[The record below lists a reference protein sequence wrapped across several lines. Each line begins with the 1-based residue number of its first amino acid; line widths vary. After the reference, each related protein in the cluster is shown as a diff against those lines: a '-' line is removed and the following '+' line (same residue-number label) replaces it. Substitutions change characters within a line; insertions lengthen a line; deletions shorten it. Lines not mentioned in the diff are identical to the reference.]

1 MLEFSDSNDQLFCP
15 FPSTHK
21 RSSSSPS
28 SSLGIFFAHDKKQY
42 EKQATR
48 TRIGQ
53 AFRNSWARKDSEHK
67 ASKKCNLLVRT
78 FTFGS
83 FLFLSG
89 ICRCLSALFFF
100 FFFFVFGVGYGYK
113 ICYWKLCFL
122 SNIVWLKNLI

>member
-67 ASKKCNLLVRT
+67 ASKKCNLLVTTLFIWLISVFIRYMQMFKCT
-78 FTFGS
+78 F
-83 FLFLSG
+83 L
-89 ICRCLSALFFF
+89 
-100 FFFFVFGVGYGYK
+100 FFVFGAGYGYK

-122 SNIVWLKNLI
+122 SNIV